1 MPARPD
7 AGAMVLLQSV
17 DGDGFCVYRMVG
29 RTIAGI
35 ARYPQPVSSLGH
47 GADRPRGACAQSGIA
62 RDGGR
67 DNSGAPVRSL
77 PGLLDA
83 ATRSEE
89 HTSEL
94 QSLMRTSYAVFC
106 LKKKRKQK

>member
-67 DNSGAPVRSL
+67 DNSGAPVRS
-77 PGLLDA
+77 
-83 ATRSEE
+83 EE

-94 QSLMRTSYAVFC
+94 QSLMRISYSVFC
-106 LKKKRKQK
+106 LKKKT

>member
-47 GADRPRGACAQSGIA
+47 GAGRPRGACAQSGIA

-83 ATRSEE
+83 ATRWKIGRAHVSTPVTNA
-89 HTSEL
+89 HL
-94 QSLMRTSYAVFC
+94 VCRL
-106 LKKKRKQK
+106 

>member
-47 GADRPRGACAQSGIA
+47 VADRPRGAGAQCGIA

-67 DNSGAPVRSL
+67 DNSVAPVRTLQGL
-77 PGLLDA
+77 PDA
-83 ATRSEE
+83 ATRWQHAAPDIASA
-89 HTSEL
+89 
-94 QSLMRTSYAVFC
+94 QRAN
-106 LKKKRKQK
+106 

>member
-47 GADRPRGACAQSGIA
+47 GADR
-62 RDGGR
+62 
-67 DNSGAPVRSL
+67 
-77 PGLLDA
+77 
-83 ATRSEE
+83 RSEE

-94 QSLMRTSYAVFC
+94 QSLMRSSYAVFC
-106 LKKKRKQK
+106 LQKQKKKSVHTSNTSAVCIRSYAWKKKKRHQ